1 MNEKQQKLVIGCLLH
16 DFGKLLYRYNDGRNH
31 STSGYEYLKGITALS
46 DETEILNCV
55 RYHHAKLLTSVK
67 IANDDI
73 AYIAYIADNI
83 ASAADRRKKENDD
96 GEGGFVKEASLE
108 TIFNIIKGNNEKKV
122 YQPKADELLGEINY
136 PTAKEIAFNET
147 FYSKIVSNI
156 RSLLG
161 QIEFNENYINSL
173 LQVLEANLTFVPSST
188 NMGELRDISLYDHLK
203 LTAAFGL
210 CIGHYLEENSIS
222 DYKTELFENAKAFY
236 AKKVFLIYSLDLS
249 GIQNFIYNIA
259 SKGALK
265 GLRARSFYL
274 EILMESCVDE
284 LLDRLGL
291 CRTNVL
297 YTGGGHT
304 YMILPNT
311 NTAKENINA
320 FEKELNGWFME
331 NFGSQ
336 LYAAGGYAQCSANT
350 LQNDPDG
357 SYKKIFQDVSKNISA
372 KKMNRYSASDIETL
386 NAPHKHDHSRECV
399 ICHRS
404 DKLTDGN
411 KCSVCGGLEKLSSMI
426 IEQKNALF
434 ILTKDKS
441 RENKVIM
448 PFGCVLTAGDKKTVT
463 ELMKKGD
470 YVRSYSKNLP
480 YTGDK
485 VASNLWVG
493 DYSSESEFSKLIKES
508 CGIKRLGIIRADVD
522 NLGQSFVSG
531 FNGPYE
537 TITRT
542 AVFSRKLSM
551 FFKLHI
557 NKILENGGCMLDKSE
572 SKKRNAVIVYAGGDD
587 LFIVGA
593 WDDIIGF
600 AVDLQK
606 SLAHYSQG
614 MLTISAGIGLYPDK
628 FPIAAMA
635 EQVGELEHFS
645 KTYDNESKNAVTLF
659 NGENSYH
666 WDEFINEVLFE
677 KLSALQE
684 YIGNNSEHDKALLY
698 KMLRL
703 IRDRE
708 KDGRINIARF
718 TYLLAR
724 LRPDEEKTEEI
735 ALYNYFAKK
744 MYNWIRN
751 EKDCRQLTTA
761 IYLYV
766 YMNRERTDDDE

>member
-1 MNEKQQKLVIGCLLH
+1 
-16 DFGKLLYRYNDGRNH
+16 
-31 STSGYEYLKGITALS
+31 
-46 DETEILNCV
+46 
-55 RYHHAKLLTSVK
+55 
-67 IANDDI
+67 
-73 AYIAYIADNI
+73 
-83 ASAADRRKKENDD
+83 
-96 GEGGFVKEASLE
+96 
-108 TIFNIIKGNNEKKV
+108 
-122 YQPKADELLGEINY
+122 
-136 PTAKEIAFNET
+136 
-147 FYSKIVSNI
+147 
-156 RSLLG
+156 
-161 QIEFNENYINSL
+161 
-173 LQVLEANLTFVPSST
+173 
-188 NMGELRDISLYDHLK
+188 
-203 LTAAFGL
+203 
-210 CIGHYLEENSIS
+210 
-222 DYKTELFENAKAFY
+222 
-236 AKKVFLIYSLDLS
+236 
-249 GIQNFIYNIA
+249 
-259 SKGALK
+259 
-265 GLRARSFYL
+265 
-274 EILMESCVDE
+274 MESCVDE

-291 CRTNVL
+291 CRANVL

-311 NTAKENINA
+311 NATKDNINA

-336 LYAAGGYAQCSANT
+336 LYAAGGYAECSSNT

-357 SYKKIFQDVSKNISA
+357 SYKEIFREVSKNISA

-386 NAPHKHDHSRECV
+386 NAPHIHDHSRECV

-411 KCSVCGGLEKLSSMI
+411 KCSVCSGLEKLSSMI
-426 IEQKNALF
+426 IGQKNALF
-434 ILTKDKS
+434 VLTKDES
-441 RENKVIM
+441 IENKVIM
-448 PFGCVLTAGDKKTVT
+448 PFGCVLTAGDENKAK
-463 ELMKKGD
+463 ELMQSSD
-470 YVRSYSKNLP
+470 YVRSYSKNRP
-480 YTGDK
+480 YTGNN
-485 VASNLWVG
+485 VTSNLWVG
-493 DYSSESEFSKLIKES
+493 DYSSESEFSKLIEKS
-508 CGIKRLGIIRADVD
+508 CGIKRLGVIRADVD
-522 NLGQSFVSG
+522 NLGQAFVSG

-557 NKILENGGCMLDKSE
+557 KKILENGGCTLDE
-572 SKKRNAVIVYAGGDD
+572 SDPKKRNAVIVYAGGDD

-593 WDDIIGF
+593 WNDIIGF
-600 AVDLQK
+600 AVDLQQ
-606 SLAHYSQG
+606 SLERYSQG

-659 NGENSYH
+659 DGENSYH

-684 YIGNNSEHDKALLY
+684 YIENNGEHDKALLY
-698 KMLRL
+698 KMLQL

-718 TYLLAR
+718 TYLIAR
-724 LRPDEEKTEEI
+724 LRPDEDKTAEI
-735 ALYNYFAKK
+735 AVYNYFAKK